1 MLVLGIETSC
11 DDTAAAVVRDGKQIL
26 SNVVSSQDE
35 VHRRYGGVVPELAS
49 RRHMESIGPVI
60 DMALSEAGVHWS
72 DLEGIA
78 VTRGPGLVGSLLVGV
93 SAAKGAAFARGL
105 PLVGINHL
113 EGHFAAALLDCPEL
127 QSPFVALVVSGGH
140 TNLYRVSGPE
150 DYELLG
156 RTLDDAAGEAFD
168 KVAKLMNAGYPG
180 GPVIERLAKEGH
192 ADAVCFPR
200 ARMGKGSLDFSFSG
214 LKTAVV
220 HHVRQQLGPG
230 GEVQGGKIA
239 GGALSHEHIRDIAA
253 AFQEAV
259 VDILVEKTMEA
270 ARRCATAQ
278 VALAGGVACN
288 GRLRAR
294 AVEEGRAMGIQVHY
308 PSPQLCRDNA
318 AMIAAVGDHKLRSGR
333 KDGLDMDVISRW
345 KEHLSG

>member
-1 MLVLGIETSC
+1 MLVLGMETSC
-11 DDTAAAVVRDGKQIL
+11 DDTAAAVVLDGRRIL

-35 VHRRYGGVVPELAS
+35 VHRKYGGVVPELAS
-49 RRHMESIGPVI
+49 RRHIESIGPVI
-60 DMALSEAGVHWS
+60 EMALAEAGVHWS
-72 DLEGIA
+72 DIEGIA

-93 SAAKGAAFARGL
+93 SVAKGAAFARGI

-113 EGHFAAALLDCPEL
+113 EGHFAAAMLDCQEL
-127 QSPFVALVVSGGH
+127 RCPFVALVVSGGH
-140 TNLYRVSGPE
+140 TNLYRVSGLD

-168 KVAKLMNAGYPG
+168 KVAKLMNLGYPG
-180 GPVIERLAKEGH
+180 GPVIERLAKEGS
-192 ADAVCFPR
+192 ADSFRFPR
-200 ARMGKGSLDFSFSG
+200 ARLENLDFSFSG

-220 HHVRQQLGPG
+220 HHVRRQLGPN
-230 GEVQGGKIA
+230 GEVQRGRISA
-239 GGALSHEHIRDIAA
+239 GTLSHSQIRDTAA

-270 ARRCATAQ
+270 ALRCSVAH

-288 GRLRAR
+288 WRLRAR
-294 AVEEGRAMGIQVHY
+294 AMEENRALGIQVHY

-318 AMIAAVGDHKLRSGR
+318 AMIAAVGDHKLRSGQR
-333 KDGLDMDVISRW
+333 DGLDLNVFSRW
-345 KEHLSG
+345 K